1 MLNTIS
7 RHTKY
12 TTILIS
18 IYYICLTLK
27 KRAMIFLILI
37 LIIGGF
43 IIFVCYNN
51 IVIKRNAVE
60 KAYATLDAI
69 LKKRFDILPNIVA
82 SVQQAMSF
90 EGDTLAK
97 IVSLRN
103 ATSNSDLQSEER
115 IQKENELSS
124 LMSKVLMT
132 VEQYPELKSNSNIMH
147 LQSTIIEIE
156 EDIAAARNSYNSA
169 VLDYNNQIETM
180 PSNWVAKE
188 MGATRKNYFEAVT
201 QERENVSV
209 KDLFQK

>member
-1 MLNTIS
+1 
-7 RHTKY
+7 
-12 TTILIS
+12 
-18 IYYICLTLK
+18 
-27 KRAMIFLILI
+27 MIFLILI